1 MNNSKR
7 NFLKS
12 MYSAGVFIAGANL
25 PVWAINT
32 SANAAASTLSYKLL
46 KPDHN
51 GIRLMKGF
59 TSRIVAQSSI
69 EKFGHKWHQS
79 PDGGATF
86 PTKDGGWIYVSNS
99 EKDYMGGVG
108 ALRFNNK
115 AEIVKSYSICSGTS
129 RNCAGGPTPWGTWL
143 TCEEYKYGLSLIH
156 I

>member
-59 TSRIVAQSSI
+59 TSRIVAQSGI

-115 AEIVKSYSICSGTS
+115 AEIV
-129 RNCAGGPTPWGTWL
+129 
-143 TCEEYKYGLSLIH
+143 
-156 I
+156 